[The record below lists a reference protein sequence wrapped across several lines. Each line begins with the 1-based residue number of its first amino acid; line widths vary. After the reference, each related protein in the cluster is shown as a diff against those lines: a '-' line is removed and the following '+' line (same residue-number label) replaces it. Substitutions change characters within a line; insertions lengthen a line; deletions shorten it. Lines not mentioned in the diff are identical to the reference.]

1 MMNWLIQEKLL
12 IEQKFLKINIQIKTV
27 DIVERIID
35 FNKQKRGRGIKL
47 LTPRQIFQRLPVAL
61 SQLKAGN
68 AFETY

>member
-1 MMNWLIQEKLL
+1 MNWLIQEKLL

-68 AFETY
+68 TFETY

>member
-1 MMNWLIQEKLL
+1 MNWLIQEKLL

-61 SQLKAGN
+61 SQLKADN
-68 AFETY
+68 TFETY

>member
-68 AFETY
+68 TFETY